1 MSDSVLARPQVKEYL
16 RALDAACASLP
27 VAQAEEL
34 HEMIAAHLDETLAPG
49 ASIAEVRAE
58 LNRLGP
64 PGSLAATAAGPSRF
78 PAPVTLV
85 VLRRLRNQSRRV
97 RWRTWV
103 AAAVLVPAL
112 GTGAGLL
119 ISMNSAAPL
128 TSDAAGWLYPADQ
141 ARAVE
146 VSAEADTQTTV
157 PVRSGQRQGIEM
169 LVWNYSDWTQV
180 ILGPGP
186 HWQPFSD
193 EPIQISVQT
202 GGIVN
207 QDGTV
212 LSGRGSYV
220 SPGAI
225 APHTARWVRVIW
237 TSDACMPSSEVGI
250 ITVIPLQVRVGVI
263 TRTEDVTPIE
273 GFALQ
278 GPGRGSYCDATSG
291 VTTSLG
297 NGLSGQ
303 QPRHRK
309 TTGQRTSVAR

>member
-1 MSDSVLARPQVKEYL
+1 M
-16 RALDAACASLP
+16 
-27 VAQAEEL
+27 
-34 HEMIAAHLDETLAPG
+34 
-49 ASIAEVRAE
+49 
-58 LNRLGP
+58 
-64 PGSLAATAAGPSRF
+64 
-78 PAPVTLV
+78 
-85 VLRRLRNQSRRV
+85 VLRRLRNQARRV

-128 TSDAAGWLYPADQ
+128 TSDAAGWLYSADQ

-146 VSAEADTQTTV
+146 VSADADTQTTV